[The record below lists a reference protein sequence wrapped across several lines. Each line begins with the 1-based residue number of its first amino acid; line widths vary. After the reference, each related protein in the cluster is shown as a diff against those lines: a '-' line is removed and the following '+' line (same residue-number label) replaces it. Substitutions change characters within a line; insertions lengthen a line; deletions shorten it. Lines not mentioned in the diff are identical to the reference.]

1 MKIKKS
7 QLREIFRQHGLNEGF
22 LDDVVE
28 LMRKLRA
35 KADSV
40 QLKNKILNVQKEI
53 DKLDDDPSVIAIL
66 KKYNID

>member
-35 KADSV
+35 KADST